1 MANPALPPGFVL
13 EDDDTP
19 PLPAGFV
26 IEQPKRGAAAQV
38 QARASQRKSAANNG
52 DLAQLITGKPAKR
65 APATYNLTGVP
76 GVSTQVGGVLD
87 ALQHHVLNPIIGAGQ
102 FIDHGIGAA
111 LESVASPEARKRLQ
125 AQTARNDRDIARRE
139 SDYQARTEGNAS
151 SYIGAAAGEILPWMV
166 GLGELRA
173 AGLLPKITQGG
184 FKGTVKKGGLLAAEG
199 AAMGLVQPVTGE
211 GGYGAQKGAQ
221 VATGAVAAPLI
232 AAGLRGASA
241 GAGGVR
247 QASRYAT
254 ASGRDKI
261 ANQRV
266 AKMLGTDQ
274 ATLQA
279 LRAQTGVPGYNPT
292 PAQALATPEAVQ
304 AERVLR
310 NNGMTAPAFAEVE
323 SANNAALRGEVERLA
338 GTDTDI
344 AAARAA
350 RKAATDPYYQ
360 QLTGQRAD
368 PAGILAALD
377 SLNNSSLG
385 VRPNIKSAAGS
396 LRSEIQSRIGPDGKI
411 DADVLSGLHENAGS
425 HLGPMAS
432 AQEKAALGP
441 LRNTIAD
448 TLDAAVPGYRD
459 TLAAYARTSQPLT
472 DMAAGRTLL
481 GAIDSGGR
489 DAGGNQAVSLTQ
501 VKSLLSKD
509 DRAKFKM
516 SKQARQQLEAL
527 RDVLQQR
534 SVTNNTIAATGP
546 GTAADT
552 LRGFSASPVG
562 QRSVSGLAGLLG
574 ASFGGL
580 DGGLASLLLLE
591 GANAANNAVTRQV
604 GRKAASA
611 PLAADAIEAY
621 QRELARR
628 QGGGGLLTQHG
639 MPAFLLPY
647 IER

>member
-1 MANPALPPGFVL
+1 MANPALPPGFAL

-26 IEQPKRGAAAQV
+26 VEQPGAVAQV
-38 QARASQRKSAANNG
+38 QAKASQRKPAANNG
-52 DLAQLITGKPAKR
+52 QLAQLITGKPAKR

-76 GVSTQVGGVLD
+76 GVSTQVGGFLD
-87 ALQHHVLNPIIGAGQ
+87 ALQHHALNPI
-102 FIDHGIGAA
+102 HGAA
-111 LESVASPEARKRLQ
+111 QLVEHGLGKLGVISPETVARDDAAMRQ
-125 AQTARNDRDIARRE
+125 RE
-139 SDYQARTEGNAS
+139 EDYQARTEGNLS
-151 SYIGAAAGEILPWMV
+151 SYVGAVPGEVLPWMI

-184 FKGTVKKGGLLAAEG
+184 VKGAAKKGGLLAAEG
-199 AAMGLVQPVTGE
+199 AAMGATQPVLGE
-211 GGYGAQKGAQ
+211 GSYGAQKGAQ
-221 VATGAVAAPLI
+221 IATGAIAAPAI

-247 QASRYAT
+247 QAARYAT
-254 ASGRDKI
+254 PGGREKI

-266 AKMLGTDQ
+266 AKMLGSDP

-279 LRAQTGVPGYNPT
+279 LRTQTGVPGYNLT

-304 AERVLR
+304 AERTLR

-338 GTDTDI
+338 GTDADI

-350 RKAATDPYYQ
+350 RTAATAPYYQ

-368 PAGILAALD
+368 PAGILAALE

-441 LRNTIAD
+441 LRNTIAE
-448 TLDAAVPGYRD
+448 TLDATVPGYRAN
-459 TLAAYARTSQPLT
+459 LAAYARTSQPLT

-501 VKSLLSKD
+501 VKTLLSKD

-516 SKQARQQLEAL
+516 SPQARQQLEAL
-527 RDVLQQR
+527 RDVLQKR
-534 SVTNNTIAATGP
+534 SVTNNTVAASGP

-552 LRGFSASPVG
+552 LRGFSSSPVG

-591 GANAANNAVTRQV
+591 GANAANNAVVRQV
-604 GRKAASA
+604 GRKASSA

-621 QRELARR
+621 QRELARKK
-628 QGGGGLLTQHG
+628 GGGGLLTQHG